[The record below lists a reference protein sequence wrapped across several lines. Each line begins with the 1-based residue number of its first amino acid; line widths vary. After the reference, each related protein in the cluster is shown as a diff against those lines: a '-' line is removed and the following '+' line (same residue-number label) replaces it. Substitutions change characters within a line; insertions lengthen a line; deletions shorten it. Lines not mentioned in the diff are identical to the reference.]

1 VEAPPKTPPAIVKL
15 LEDAFS
21 KVVKEPDF
29 LEWAKRRL
37 TVIDPMSSR
46 DFAKAVA
53 DAYPKV
59 EKFRNMLKE

>member
-1 VEAPPKTPPAIVKL
+1 MVKA

-21 KVVKEPDF
+21 KIVLEPDF

-37 TVIDPMSSR
+37 TVIDPVTSKE
-46 DFAKAVA
+46 FAKAVT

-59 EKFRNMLKE
+59 DKFRNMLKE